1 MARWY
6 DRCLEHAEWKTLFND
21 KNALKTVEIKAM
33 EKKNDDVILNGRNEP
48 PGVMN
53 SKAAWTVAAPKKKE
67 FQNHIVCH
75 GHTSYLSI
83 LGHHHTI

>member
-21 KNALKTVEIKAM
+21 KNVLKIVEIKAM
-33 EKKNDDVILNGRNEP
+33 EKKNDDAILNGLNEP

-53 SKAAWTVAAPKKKE
+53 SKAAWTVAAPGEKN
-67 FQNHIVCH
+67 FRI
-75 GHTSYLSI
+75 T
-83 LGHHHTI
+83 